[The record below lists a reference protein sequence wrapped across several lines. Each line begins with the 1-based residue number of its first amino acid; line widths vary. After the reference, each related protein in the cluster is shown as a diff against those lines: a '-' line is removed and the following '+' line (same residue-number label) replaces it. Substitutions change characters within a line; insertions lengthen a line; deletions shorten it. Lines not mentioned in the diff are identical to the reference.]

1 MAGVTG
7 TLGLFSLVDLF
18 QLLAASSRTG
28 RLAVQHP
35 TALARVYFERGR
47 VTHAEFGELEGEA
60 AVFALFEDE
69 RGTFEFTVG
78 LPAPCRSVASS
89 SENLVLEA
97 LRRLDERRKTDVT
110 PERGPEVSREA
121 VPYAVDDAPRS
132 LPFSAEERRVL
143 ASVNGVR
150 SVARLA
156 STLELPLE
164 DVQRVVGRL
173 IDVGAL
179 QLRTRRA
186 RTAQLVVRLAR
197 SGVPGGSMGIDEG
210 IVANWSRVLG
220 DEVVEVAVRR
230 PDGTAFAAPVTVL
243 VGGGPYLLAL
253 PDTLLRF
260 DLRVDDSVLVKPFSG

>member
-35 TALARVYFERGR
+35 DGPARVYFERGR
-47 VTHAEFGELEGEA
+47 VTHAEFAGVEGEP
-60 AVFALFEDE
+60 AVFSLFEDE
-69 RGTFEFTVG
+69 RGSFEFTVG
-78 LPAPCRSVASS
+78 LPAPRRTVDTST
-89 SENLVLEA
+89 ENLVLEA
-97 LRRLDERRKTDVT
+97 LRRLDEHRKDE
-110 PERGPEVSREA
+110 PERAPEVSREA
-121 VPYAVDDAPRS
+121 VPFSADDAPRS
-132 LPFSAEERRVL
+132 LPFSDAERRVL
-143 ASVNGVR
+143 AAVNGVR

-156 STLELPLE
+156 TTLELPIE
-164 DVQRVVGRL
+164 HVQRVVGRL

-179 QLRTRRA
+179 QLHTRRA

-197 SGVPGGSMGIDEG
+197 SGVDGGSVGVDEG
-210 IVANWSRVLG
+210 IVNNWSRVLG
-220 DEVVEVAVRR
+220 AAVEEVAVRR
-230 PDGTAFAAPVTVL
+230 PDGTAFAAPITVL

-260 DLRVDDSVLVKPFSG
+260 DLSVDDTVLVKPYGG

>member
-35 TALARVYFERGR
+35 EGPARVYFERGR
-47 VTHAEFGELEGEA
+47 VTHAEFESFEGES

-69 RGTFEFTVG
+69 RGSFEFTVG
-78 LPAPCRSVASS
+78 LPAPRRTVSTS

-97 LRRLDERRKTDVT
+97 LRRLDEHRKDE
-110 PERGPEVSREA
+110 PERVPEVSREA
-121 VPYAVDDAPRS
+121 VPYSSDDAPRS
-132 LPFSAEERRVL
+132 LPLRDDERRVL
-143 ASVNGVR
+143 AAVNGVR

-164 DVQRVVGRL
+164 QVQRVVGRL
-173 IDVGAL
+173 IHVGAL

-197 SGVPGGSMGIDEG
+197 SGVPGGSVGVDEG
-210 IVANWSRVLG
+210 IVNNWSRVLG
-220 DEVVEVAVRR
+220 GEVAEVAVRR
-230 PDGTAFAAPVTVL
+230 PDGTAFAAPITVL
-243 VGGGPYLLAL
+243 VGGGPYLMAL

-260 DLRVDDSVLVKPFSG
+260 DLRVDDTVLVKPYGG